1 MLRDMTNTTALRSQ
15 LERVIQD
22 IVPFDDL
29 EAEHRAN
36 AVDWVCGVDQ
46 IYRTRKPA
54 VPPKHLVAYFAVV
67 DVHAGRILLVDH
79 INAGLWLPTGGHVE
93 PEEDPLD
100 TVTRELGE
108 ELGVTGPLVDGLS
121 SNPLFVTQTT
131 TVGNDAGH
139 VDVSLWYVVAASVD
153 DRFEP
158 DPGEFHGVRWWS
170 WSEVHAAPADTLDPQ
185 LPRFVRKLQRDLA
198 R

>member
-1 MLRDMTNTTALRSQ
+1 MTDRAALRAT
-15 LERVIQD
+15 LEGTVRAIEPVNE
-22 IVPFDDL
+22 L

-36 AVDWVCGVDQ
+36 TLQWVRATAK
-46 IYRTRKPA
+46 IYRTRKPD

-93 PEEDPLD
+93 PGEDPRA
-100 TVTRELGE
+100 TVARELGE
-108 ELGVTGPLVDGLS
+108 ELGVSGALVDGLS

-131 TVGNDAGH
+131 TVGSDAGH

-153 DRFEP
+153 DRFDP
-158 DPGEFHGVRWWS
+158 DPGEFRGIRWWT
-170 WSEVHAAPADTLDPQ
+170 WAEVHAAPPDTLDPH
-185 LPRFVRKLQRDLA
+185 LPRFVNKLQRDLA

>member
-1 MLRDMTNTTALRSQ
+1 MTDRAALRAA
-15 LERVIQD
+15 LESTVRD
-22 IVPFDDL
+22 IDPVDEL

-36 AVDWVCGVDQ
+36 ALQWVRDAEE
-46 IYRTRKPA
+46 IYRTGKPD

-67 DVHAGRILLVDH
+67 DVPAGRILLVDH

-93 PEEDPLD
+93 PGEDPRA
-100 TVTRELGE
+100 TVARELGE
-108 ELGVTGPLVDGLS
+108 ELGVTGALIDGLS

-131 TVGNDAGH
+131 TVGSDAGH

-153 DRFEP
+153 DRFDP
-158 DPGEFHGVRWWS
+158 DPGEFRGTRWWS
-170 WSEVHAAPADTLDPQ
+170 WAEVHAAPPETLDPH
-185 LPRFVRKLQRDLA
+185 LPRFVTKLQRDLA